1 MQHLMWDC
9 VNMKPE
15 PDLETC
21 PPSELT
27 KAPTNDARDAQASA
41 SQARDDLV
49 KPTNP
54 QSPPRGIFSRPK
66 LRGILRNGVSGQ
78 YQADS
83 KNAEAQSNASA
94 NSPSRAKPS
103 GRRRTVKFQLP
114 QSEADSAPSE
124 TMQARP
130 RSMVTIKSHAAA
142 KKWHELE
149 RRKK

>member
-1 MQHLMWDC
+1 MWDS
-9 VNMKPE
+9 VNLHPE

-27 KAPTNDARDAQASA
+27 KAPKNDARDSRASA
-41 SQARDDLV
+41 SQARDDLA
-49 KPTNP
+49 KTKNA

-66 LRGILRNGVSGQ
+66 LHGILRNGVPGQ
-78 YQADS
+78 NQANS
-83 KNAEAQSNASA
+83 KDPEAQTKASA
-94 NSPSRAKPS
+94 NAPSQAKPS

-114 QSEADSAPSE
+114 QSEGESAPPE
-124 TMQARP
+124 TMQAHP
-130 RSMVTIKSHAAA
+130 QSMVTIKSHAAA

>member
-1 MQHLMWDC
+1 MWDC
-9 VNMKPE
+9 VNMNPE

-21 PPSELT
+21 PPSKLT
-27 KAPTNDARDAQASA
+27 KPPTSDTRDAQASA
-41 SQARDDLV
+41 SQARDDLA
-49 KPTNP
+49 KTTNP

-78 YQADS
+78 GQADS
-83 KNAEAQSNASA
+83 KDPEAHGKASA
-94 NSPSRAKPS
+94 NASRRDKPS

-114 QSEADSAPSE
+114 HSEAESAPPE
-124 TMQARP
+124 TMQARSG
-130 RSMVTIKSHAAA
+130 SMVTIKSHAAA

>member
-1 MQHLMWDC
+1 MWDC
-9 VNMKPE
+9 VNLNPE
-15 PDLETC
+15 PDPETC

-27 KAPTNDARDAQASA
+27 KTPTNDTRDAQASA
-41 SQARDDLV
+41 SQARDDRA
-49 KPTNP
+49 KITNP

-78 YQADS
+78 NQEYS
-83 KNAEAQSNASA
+83 KDHEAQSKASA
-94 NSPSRAKPS
+94 NTTSRAKPS

-114 QSEADSAPSE
+114 QSEAESAPPE
-124 TMQARP
+124 NMQAHS